1 MIVINGYLL
10 LDFFVSEV
18 KGLLFGFLVFTGTA
32 AYVAFIIYLITRG
45 GDLSSSNCF
54 SLEMSKSFSNPGN

>member
-1 MIVINGYLL
+1 MVINGYLL

-45 GDLSSSNCF
+45 SDLSSNCF
-54 SLEMSKSFSNPGN
+54 SLEMSKRYSNPGN